1 VESLIISLIV
11 DIKHVVIQQQYHLV
25 IEARMSKKILI
36 VDDELNMRM
45 LLKET
50 LEEFEDKGVEV
61 LVAENGEEAIE
72 SIKTEKPGLVI
83 LDVMM
88 TGVDGFEVCNTIK
101 NELGMKDVYVLMLTA
116 DGQEFNKQKSKD
128 VGTDDFMTKPF
139 DPDEV
144 IKKAAKILEIEI

>member
-1 VESLIISLIV
+1 
-11 DIKHVVIQQQYHLV
+11 
-25 IEARMSKKILI
+25 MSKKIVI
-36 VDDELNMRM
+36 VDDEMNMRM

-50 LEEFEDKGVEV
+50 LEEFEDQGVEL

-72 SIKTEKPGLVI
+72 SIKTEKPKLVI

-88 TGVDGFEVCNTIK
+88 PGVDGFEVCNTIK

>member
-1 VESLIISLIV
+1 
-11 DIKHVVIQQQYHLV
+11 
-25 IEARMSKKILI
+25 MSKKILI
-36 VDDELNMRM
+36 VDDELNMRL

-50 LEEFEDKGVEV
+50 LEEFEDKGVEL
-61 LVAENGEEAIE
+61 LVAENGSDAIE
-72 SIKTEKPGLVI
+72 SIKTEKPELVI

-88 TGVDGFEVCNTIK
+88 PEVGGFEVCNTIK

-139 DPDEV
+139 DPDEI
-144 IKKAAKILEIEI
+144 IKKAAEILEIEI